1 MMEVST
7 RACSSASRATLSRS
21 PWADGGSSYG
31 AQGFVL
37 RAARPVCHNKGSRT
51 VAAVRLP
58 GFRDGLSYPSGCSA
72 GMQSPRSAV
81 AVSLPLLQRSGLSAS
96 HPDQSASVDAN
107 VGLVPTQSPPLI
119 GINSPAGVLL
129 ARGRC
134 RGGTTIVAPPT
145 LMSCRVRQRC
155 HKLPFRGPLLRAP
168 LGGDH
173 TGWHERTNDCH
184 PSHVRVDSCP
194 NVQLTPTSAIP

>member
-1 MMEVST
+1 
-7 RACSSASRATLSRS
+7 
-21 PWADGGSSYG
+21 
-31 AQGFVL
+31 
-37 RAARPVCHNKGSRT
+37 
-51 VAAVRLP
+51 
-58 GFRDGLSYPSGCSA
+58 
-72 GMQSPRSAV
+72 MQSPRSAV

-145 LMSCRVRQRC
+145 LMSRRVRQCC

-194 NVQLTPTSAIP
+194 NVQLTPTSAIHRPRPAVTTSDARTCTQAGRCRDRRVYCVILRRRLRLSLHPRPRTHALVLRGHASTQALPGSLVLGHG

>member
-1 MMEVST
+1 
-7 RACSSASRATLSRS
+7 
-21 PWADGGSSYG
+21 
-31 AQGFVL
+31 
-37 RAARPVCHNKGSRT
+37 
-51 VAAVRLP
+51 
-58 GFRDGLSYPSGCSA
+58 
-72 GMQSPRSAV
+72 MQSPRSAV

-145 LMSCRVRQRC
+145 LMSRRVRQCC

-173 TGWHERTNDCH
+173 TGGHERTNDCH

-194 NVQLTPTSAIP
+194 NVQLTPTSAIPYGYAPPPQHQLHTRALRRDDAATREFHRALLRRRLRLSLYPRPRAHAPLLRGDAPA